1 MYHYQKKIAEEVSK
15 YTLKPTELKEA
26 QAKDI
31 VKGITD
37 MDGPFTVVAIKNNKV
52 IKQEGTKMRDA
63 LPAIV
68 KMMRKEVGSG
78 VTISI
83 EGKKGILNT
92 FKEEVENVE
101 EGVRM
106 MAGAEKMVKDDP
118 IGGSSM
124 VSSLRA
130 AKKSLEGKP
139 TGSVLVVTKEKS
151 PESMSIKVYA
161 PSDFASLTKG
171 LTKKPEA
178 KVGSKGSW
186 SGGEVTVVAIKEAV
200 EVTEG
205 GVKDALADY
214 LHSIPKKAIEELKPV
229 MKIKNLTQR
238 FAMITKV
245 LKKHGFNDKFMGS
258 FPSNVVNDYYDTFFG
273 ESVEEGRESALTTVG
288 YALVVDNKIV
298 YRGSK
303 QQCLKKAKQYGG
315 LKLGKVSIALTPKN
329 IGQLF
334 RKEEVEVN
342 EVATPEQQ
350 KKNAYAEREAQAKE
364 IAKKILQ
371 VAKERGVRVYTDGS
385 RVVSATKDFPKGDV
399 GAFNKAYNDCGMVLT
414 HMRFTKNGNQWGCS
428 SAGFGVGAQE
438 CVKAGRAQQHKSG
451 DGGSLIIKFLKV

>member
-92 FKEEVENVE
+92 FKEEVEVTEQLANYRAFHARTGQQITVQASSTREAEAKAVE
-101 EGVRM
+101 
-106 MAGAEKMVKDDP
+106 ALK
-118 IGGSSM
+118 
-124 VSSLRA
+124 A
-130 AKKSLEGKP
+130 ANKKSVYVYYLGP
-139 TGSVLVVTKEKS
+139 VKE
-151 PESMSIKVYA
+151 E
-161 PSDFASLTKG
+161 
-171 LTKKPEA
+171 
-178 KVGSKGSW
+178 
-186 SGGEVTVVAIKEAV
+186 V
-200 EVTEG
+200 EVTE
-205 GVKDALADY
+205 VA
-214 LHSIPKKAIEELKPV
+214 KK
-229 MKIKNLTQR
+229 
-238 FAMITKV
+238 
-245 LKKHGFNDKFMGS
+245 
-258 FPSNVVNDYYDTFFG
+258 

>member
-92 FKEEVENVE
+92 FKEEVEVTEQLANYRAFHARTGQQITVQASSTREAEAKAVE
-101 EGVRM
+101 
-106 MAGAEKMVKDDP
+106 ALK
-118 IGGSSM
+118 
-124 VSSLRA
+124 A
-130 AKKSLEGKP
+130 ANKKS
-139 TGSVLVVTKEKS
+139 
-151 PESMSIKVYA
+151 VY
-161 PSDFASLTKG
+161 
-171 LTKKPEA
+171 
-178 KVGSKGSW
+178 VR
-186 SGGEVTVVAIKEAV
+186 
-200 EVTEG
+200 
-205 GVKDALADY
+205 Y
-214 LHSIPKKAIEELKPV
+214 LGPV
-229 MKIKNLTQR
+229 
-238 FAMITKV
+238 
-245 LKKHGFNDKFMGS
+245 
-258 FPSNVVNDYYDTFFG
+258 
-273 ESVEEGRESALTTVG
+273 
-288 YALVVDNKIV
+288 
-298 YRGSK
+298 
-303 QQCLKKAKQYGG
+303 
-315 LKLGKVSIALTPKN
+315 
-329 IGQLF
+329 
-334 RKEEVEVN
+334 KEEVEVTEQFEEVAKHN
-342 EVATPEQQ
+342 LDISTRKAEKKDREHNSQWGFGFRAYCRAVLRGDAGKSAVPTDAETKRGWVDARKMVAGGERIKEEVEVTEVATPAQQQ
-350 KKNAYAEREAQAKE
+350 KKNSYAEREAQAKE

-399 GAFNKAYNDCGMVLT
+399 AAFNKAYNDCGMVLT

>member
-15 YTLKPTELKEA
+15 YTLKEATSKDIVKGITEGGVKDALADYLYSIPKKAIEELKPVMKIKNLTKRFAMITKVLKKHGFNDKFMGSFPSNVVNDYYDTFFGESAELGEA
-26 QAKDI
+26 HAKDI

-52 IKQEGTKMRDA
+52 IKQETTKMRDA

-92 FKEEVENVE
+92 FKEEVEVTE
-101 EGVRM
+101 
-106 MAGAEKMVKDDP
+106 AKD
-118 IGGSSM
+118 
-124 VSSLRA
+124 
-130 AKKSLEGKP
+130 
-139 TGSVLVVTKEKS
+139 
-151 PESMSIKVYA
+151 A
-161 PSDFASLTKG
+161 PSEKDLMTWYKATG
-171 LTKKPEA
+171 
-178 KVGSKGSW
+178 
-186 SGGEVTVVAIKEAV
+186 AV
-200 EVTEG
+200 SPFEG
-205 GVKDALADY
+205 AVPTY
-214 LHSIPKKAIEELKPV
+214 
-229 MKIKNLTQR
+229 KNL
-238 FAMITKV
+238 
-245 LKKHGFNDKFMGS
+245 KKM
-258 FPSNVVNDYYDTFFG
+258 YT
-273 ESVEEGRESALTTVG
+273 
-288 YALVVDNKIV
+288 
-298 YRGSK
+298 
-303 QQCLKKAKQYGG
+303 KAKAQQGKAWDIWK
-315 LKLGKVSIALTPKN
+315 KLVEKGTV
-329 IGQLF
+329 
-334 RKEEVEVN
+334 KEEVEVT
-342 EVATPEQQ
+342 EVASPAQQ
-350 KKNAYAEREAQAKE
+350 KKNTYAEREAQAKE

-428 SAGFGVGAQE
+428 SSGFGVGAQE

>member
-92 FKEEVENVE
+92 FKEEVEVTEQLANYRAFHARTGQQITVQASSTREAEAKAVE
-101 EGVRM
+101 
-106 MAGAEKMVKDDP
+106 ALK
-118 IGGSSM
+118 
-124 VSSLRA
+124 A
-130 AKKSLEGKP
+130 ANKKS
-139 TGSVLVVTKEKS
+139 
-151 PESMSIKVYA
+151 VY
-161 PSDFASLTKG
+161 
-171 LTKKPEA
+171 
-178 KVGSKGSW
+178 VR
-186 SGGEVTVVAIKEAV
+186 
-200 EVTEG
+200 
-205 GVKDALADY
+205 Y
-214 LHSIPKKAIEELKPV
+214 LGPV
-229 MKIKNLTQR
+229 
-238 FAMITKV
+238 
-245 LKKHGFNDKFMGS
+245 
-258 FPSNVVNDYYDTFFG
+258 
-273 ESVEEGRESALTTVG
+273 
-288 YALVVDNKIV
+288 
-298 YRGSK
+298 
-303 QQCLKKAKQYGG
+303 
-315 LKLGKVSIALTPKN
+315 
-329 IGQLF
+329 
-334 RKEEVEVN
+334 KEEVEVN